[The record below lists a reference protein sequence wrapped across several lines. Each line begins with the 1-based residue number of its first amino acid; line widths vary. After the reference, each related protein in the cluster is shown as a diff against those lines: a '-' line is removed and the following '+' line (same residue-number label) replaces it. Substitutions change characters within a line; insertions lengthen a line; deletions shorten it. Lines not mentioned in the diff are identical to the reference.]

1 VNFVVVLVAATA
13 LLWYA
18 AELPFAALVAA
29 ALAVLGTLWI
39 VGAVM
44 QGRLSVVT
52 ALAIE
57 MVAALLLSAVVAS

>member
-1 VNFVVVLVAATA
+1 
-13 LLWYA
+13 
-18 AELPFAALVAA
+18 
-29 ALAVLGTLWI
+29 VLGTLWI